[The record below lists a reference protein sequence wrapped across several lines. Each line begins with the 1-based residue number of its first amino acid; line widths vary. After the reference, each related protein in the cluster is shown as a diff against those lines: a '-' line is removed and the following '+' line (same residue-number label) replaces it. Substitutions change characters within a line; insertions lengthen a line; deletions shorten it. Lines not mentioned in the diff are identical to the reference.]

1 MLFVAPFA
9 FLRRNEGVGD
19 SAEGGLLGFDFRR
32 RVARLDRIKPRRD
45 LSPALARQFSS
56 AGEAAHAPRGAESHF
71 AALAV
76 LLPHEKPRARARSSH
91 VEVQPVAV

>member
-32 RVARLDRIKPRRD
+32 RVARLDRIKPCRD
-45 LSPALARQFSS
+45 LSPALARQFPG
-56 AGEAAHAPRGAESHF
+56 AGEAHATRRAESHF

-76 LLPHEKPRARARSSH
+76 LLPHEKPRARAGSSH
-91 VEVQPVAV
+91 VEVQSVAV